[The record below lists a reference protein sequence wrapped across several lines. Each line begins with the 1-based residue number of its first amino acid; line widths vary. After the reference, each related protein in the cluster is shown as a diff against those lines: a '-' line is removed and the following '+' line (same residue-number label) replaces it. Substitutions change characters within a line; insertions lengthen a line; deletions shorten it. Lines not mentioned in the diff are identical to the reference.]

1 MNLRSIKLTSSFLA
15 ALFISSVCGTQYLF
29 SAYSTSLAERLDFSS
44 VEVNTIGSAAN
55 YGVYLCKPLFGY
67 IADNYGGRR
76 TTFFASFGIF
86 LGYFC
91 LAMTYNGNF
100 SDSSFLLCALYV
112 FIAGMASSAG
122 LVSSLVTIAKN
133 IQSFRGIAFGA
144 PIALFGLSAAIYS
157 EINTLW
163 FKKDTYHFLLFIAI
177 SSGVCMFIGSWFLVV
192 VPPPNNQDEIVVE
205 EEGCSSHVTS
215 KVNTVGKSDKS
226 ENTPLLNKVKEEVD
240 IGGWD
245 LFYNHDAKVLAM
257 SMFFIA
263 GTGLMYIN
271 NVGSIIKSL
280 YFASSTH
287 PHTTLPNSEDHSSSQ
302 IQELQNMHVFFL
314 SVFSCIGRLSVGVI
328 SDLAGLL
335 FNLPRLWFFI
345 ISGFWLFL
353 AQLLILFYVN
363 DLDKLLIVTILVG
376 FGFGNLYA
384 IGPTI
389 VSEWFGTKR
398 FGLNWGMIACIPA
411 FGGQLF
417 NLLFGFNNDQHQHH
431 HCLGQNCYDSVFY
444 ISAFA
449 CLFSICISLR
459 LLYTKKIENN

>member
-1 MNLRSIKLTSSFLA
+1 MSARLIKLTTSFLA
-15 ALFISSVCGTQYLF
+15 ALLISSVCGTQYLF

-44 VEVNTIGSAAN
+44 IEINTIGSAAN

-67 IADNYGGRR
+67 ITDHYGGRR
-76 TTFFASFGIF
+76 TTLFASFGIF
-86 LGYFC
+86 IGYFC
-91 LAMTYNGNF
+91 LAMTYNGTF

-133 IQSFRGIAFGA
+133 ITSFRGIAFGA
-144 PIALFGLSAAIYS
+144 PMALFGLSAAIYS
-157 EINTLW
+157 EINTFW
-163 FKKDTYHFLLFIAI
+163 FKKDTYHFLLFIAV
-177 SSGVCMFIGSWFLVV
+177 SSGLCMFIGSWFLVV
-192 VPPPNNQDEIVVE
+192 VPPPNIKDELIEE
-205 EEGCSSHVTS
+205 EEGCSSCSSQATS
-215 KVNTVGKSDKS
+215 KVDKTDKS

-245 LFYNHDAKVLAM
+245 LFHNYDAKVLAM
-257 SMFFIA
+257 SMFLIA

-280 YFASSTH
+280 YYASSTR
-287 PHTTLPNSEDHSSSQ
+287 PHSLSNSEDNSSSSH

-314 SVFSCIGRLSVGVI
+314 SVFSCLGRFSVGII
-328 SDLAGLL
+328 SDFAGLL
-335 FNLPRLWFFI
+335 FELPRLWFFI
-345 ISGFWLFL
+345 ISGVWLL
-353 AQLLILFYVN
+353 LGQLLILFYVS
-363 DLDKLLIVTILVG
+363 DLDKLLIVTVLIG

-384 IGPTI
+384 IAPTI

-417 NLLFGFNNDQHQHH
+417 NLLFGYNNDQHQHH

-449 CLFSICISLR
+449 CFFSICISSR
-459 LLYTKKIENN
+459 LLYIKTRN